1 MCADYIYIKRVK
13 QLDMKQRIRI
23 LDLELNSKM
32 TYEIFQKSDAY
43 NNQDVN
49 RFFWIQGSH
58 TIEGLEGSYRVGLYF
73 KDQIINTIEIYSM
86 DFEEETAI
94 RKNVLQKIKEI
105 YSLGEKYI
113 IYSFDKRD
121 NYGSV
126 IILF

>member
-1 MCADYIYIKRVK
+1 
-13 QLDMKQRIRI
+13 MKQRIRI